1 MEDYSTFHET
11 IMNCA
16 TYVFTKMENILEW
29 IGLKLFPPKKV
40 VHRYVLL
47 PPEEETDDED
57 KTSNMFMSYLK
68 NEIQPI

>member
-1 MEDYSTFHET
+1 
-11 IMNCA
+11 
-16 TYVFTKMENILEW
+16 MENILEW